1 MPRRV
6 RSSRLTPKLPSVRKA
21 PPKFRMKGRPTKP
34 KRGSWTRTIPIASG
48 DTLDKVLANLE
59 KAGVNPSEATFQ
71 VRESDNYGC
80 NCWSTTYSDDVE
92 VVYEEPESDG
102 EWELRL
108 ATYRKRLASWEE
120 WAENHKEEIEARAA
134 EETEKKEMRVTRNQ
148 ERHRNSLERER
159 KIVEKRLENLN
170 KRLQK

>member
-1 MPRRV
+1 M
-6 RSSRLTPKLPSVRKA
+6 
-21 PPKFRMKGRPTKP
+21 
-34 KRGSWTRTIPIASG
+34 
-48 DTLDKVLANLE
+48 
-59 KAGVNPSEATFQ
+59 
-71 VRESDNYGC
+71 
-80 NCWSTTYSDDVE
+80 
-92 VVYEEPESDG
+92 VYVEPESDE

-134 EETEKKEMRVTRNQ
+134 EEAEKKEKRLTRLAENS
-148 ERHRNSLERER
+148 RNSLEKER